1 MHDTMFAKQIQEI
14 ANNKLK
20 ELGKN
25 VRICAINVRLSSLSH
40 VKPKTLKETFGV
52 TVEGT
57 NLEGITLNIKASEIE
72 IKCNSCSKVFLS
84 AKVIFACPECKSANL
99 YIKEI
104 PECFVESIEVQNG

>member
-1 MHDTMFAKQIQEI
+1 MHDTVFAKQIQEV

-25 VRICAINVRLSSLSH
+25 TRICAINVKLSPLSH
-40 VKPKTLKETFGV
+40 VKPETLKETFGA

-57 NLEGITLNIKASEIE
+57 NLEGIVLDIKTSEIE
-72 IKCNSCSKVFLS
+72 IKCNSCRKAFFS
-84 AKVIFACPECKSANL
+84 AKMIFSCPECQSANL
-99 YIKEI
+99 SVKET